1 MTAAHELGHLIATR
15 NQPDVVDFHAAPQS
29 REERFAAAFSY
40 SFLMPAAFVRRRFTE
55 LRQETGA
62 FSPRHL
68 ILLAHQLSVSEEAL
82 CRRIEESNL
91 LPSGTWDSLR
101 DRGFSGRIWFARFWE
116 IEPPPKKAPPPR
128 LWYLA
133 GEAYRRGLLSE
144 GQIARMLKTDRV
156 ELRAMFDALGAEE
169 GAELDSL

>member
-1 MTAAHELGHLIATR
+1 
-15 NQPDVVDFHAAPQS
+15 
-29 REERFAAAFSY
+29 
-40 SFLMPAAFVRRRFTE
+40 
-55 LRQETGA
+55 
-62 FSPRHL
+62 
-68 ILLAHQLSVSEEAL
+68 VSEEAL
-82 CRRIEESNL
+82 CRRIEGLNL

-101 DRGFSGRIWFARFWE
+101 DRGFSGDLVRQVLGDRAASEESNF
-116 IEPPPKKAPPPR
+116 PPR